1 MKKILGIAT
10 VLLATILFLA
20 PAGAQDPQVGTV
32 TLDPATV
39 AAAGDQDIT
48 VSGTGFIPDTDV
60 VVGTCTAPGDTLVA
74 GVSTPDEI
82 AAAVTETLTGFAT
95 YCDLAALTP
104 ATVDSDGNF
113 SVEIATT
120 VGDNTI
126 VGGGALDQSQAGGTW
141 LPIVDPAA
149 SAELAV
155 TGVDSSVIAFAAL
168 AAILAGF
175 GLLVASRRQEA
186 V

>member
-39 AAAGDQDIT
+39 PAAGDHDVT
-48 VSGTGFIPDTDV
+48 VSGTGFIPDSEV
-60 VVGTCTAPGDTLVA
+60 VIASCTAPGDTLVA
-74 GVSTPDEI
+74 GVSTDDEV
-82 AAAVTETLTGFAT
+82 AAAVTETLTGFVDN
-95 YCDLAALTP
+95 CDLAALTP
-104 ATVDSDGNF
+104 ASVDSDGSF
-113 SVEIATT
+113 TAEVTLA
-120 VGDNTI
+120 VGDNFI
-126 VGGGALDQSQAGGTW
+126 LGAGALDQSQAGGIW
-141 LPIVDPAA
+141 LPIVDAA
-149 SAELAV
+149 AEPELAV
-155 TGVDSSVIAFAAL
+155 TGAHSWSIAIAAL

-175 GLLVASRRQEA
+175 GLLVAGRRHEA